1 MTRFD
6 GVRLVARRELVERTR
21 DRSFLISTLVTL
33 AILCAFI
40 VVPKLLGSGRTPT
53 YDIGLVGAESQRLSR
68 ALQEQAPLAGVKVKL
83 HRPADLAAAE
93 AALRDEKLDAVIV
106 DGRQVVT
113 KDDPDTELEVLVQSA
128 SRVARAQAALAGTDL
143 NPAQIQSVLAPAPLP
158 VQALE
163 PSSPENRAREAIAFT
178 AVFLLYGQIIGYGIA
193 VASGVVEEK
202 ATRVVE
208 VLLAAVRPVQL

>member
-1 MTRFD
+1 MSRID

-53 YDIGLVGAESQRLSR
+53 YDIGLVGAEWQRLSR

-106 DGRQVVT
+106 EGRQVVT

-143 NPAQIQSVLAPAPLP
+143 SPAQIQSVLSPAPLP
-158 VQALE
+158 VRALE
-163 PSSPENRAREAIAFT
+163 PSSPENRAREAIAIT
-178 AVFLLYGQIIGYGIA
+178 ADGP
-193 VASGVVEEK
+193 
-202 ATRVVE
+202 E
-208 VLLAAVRPVQL
+208 VLTLP